1 VSAPPATRLRRLARR
16 SAEAAVAAADEAPER
31 CDVCGE
37 PIAPRHRH
45 LADLE
50 RHRLLCACHACRI
63 LFDRTAAGG
72 GHFRLIPERAR
83 ALPGFALDDAAWA
96 ALRVPVDMAFF
107 FASTPA
113 GRVVALYPGP
123 MGATES
129 LLPLDAWSD
138 LMAANPVLGAMEPD
152 VETLLVHR
160 AGGARDHFV
169 VPIDQAYRL
178 VGTIRASW
186 KGLGGGNRVWREIA
200 EFFDQLREEAA

>member
-1 VSAPPATRLRRLARR
+1 VSAPPATRLRRLAQRP
-16 SAEAAVAAADEAPER
+16 AATAVPAEEAAER

-37 PIAPRHRH
+37 PLPPRHRH

-50 RHRLLCACHACRI
+50 RQRLLCACHACRI

-72 GHFRLIPERAR
+72 GHFRLIPDRPR
-83 ALPGFALDDAAWA
+83 ALPGFVLDDAAWA
-96 ALRVPVDMAFF
+96 SLRVPVDMAFF

-129 LLPLDAWSD
+129 LLQLEAWTD
-138 LMAANPVLGAMEPD
+138 LVAVNPVLRGMEPD
-152 VETLLVHR
+152 VEALLVHR
-160 AGGARDHFV
+160 ANGARDHFI
-169 VPIDQAYRL
+169 VPIDHAYRL

-200 EFFDQLREEAA
+200 EFFDQLTREAA